1 MQNKLPF
8 WILKK
13 LDELSPEE
21 WETLCDG
28 CGICCLYK
36 LEDEETGEIYY
47 TNVACRLLDS
57 KTCRCANYEQR
68 TEVVPTC
75 LRLTPELTPQL
86 KWLPETCAYR
96 RIWEGKPLI
105 AWHPLISGSPDT
117 VHLAHASAL
126 GKTIP
131 ETSVN
136 LNDLEDF
143 IIDWVEVNKP

>member
-1 MQNKLPF
+1 
-8 WILKK
+8 
-13 LDELSPEE
+13 
-21 WETLCDG
+21 
-28 CGICCLYK
+28 LYK
-36 LEDEETGEIYY
+36 LEDEEPGEIYY